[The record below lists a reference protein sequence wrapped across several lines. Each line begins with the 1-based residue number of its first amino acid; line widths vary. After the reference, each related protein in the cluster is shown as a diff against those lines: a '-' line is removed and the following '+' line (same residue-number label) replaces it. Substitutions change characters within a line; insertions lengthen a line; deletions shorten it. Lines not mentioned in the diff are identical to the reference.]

1 MRELYTDA
9 VASQRIPNSKE
20 KKYVLLRPD
29 SDFDWL
35 ELSKIPGSLQMN
47 QHVIVAVAV
56 VVAGG

>member
-1 MRELYTDA
+1 M
-9 VASQRIPNSKE
+9 ASQRIPNSKE
-20 KKYVLLRPD
+20 KKHVLLRLD

-35 ELSKIPGSLQMN
+35 ELNKIPGSLQIN